1 MIFIFSFIF
10 KCFLSILMLLI
21 VTNYISKERIDIV
34 KNSKLSMLTLSS
46 VSILSCMYNFSH
58 DSNFILYLIG
68 LLPVTLVFLLYI
80 YLDNKNK
87 ELYLILFSNIV
98 LISLN
103 YTFIVI
109 ILNFIY
115 YINSIYL
122 EQFNEFFYSDDKVNS
137 DDFKSLND
145 SE

>member
-1 MIFIFSFIF
+1 
-10 KCFLSILMLLI
+10 MLLI
-21 VTNYISKERIDIV
+21 ATNYISKERIDIV
-34 KNSKLSMLTLSS
+34 KNSNLSILTLSS
-46 VSILSCMYNFSH
+46 VSILSCMYNFSQ

-68 LLPVTLVFLLYI
+68 LLPITLVFLLYI

-87 ELYLILFSNIV
+87 ELYLIIFSNIV

-109 ILNFIY
+109 ILNFMY
-115 YINSIYL
+115 YINSIYF
-122 EQFNEFFYSDDKVNS
+122 EQFNDFFYSDDKIDS